1 MTGTVFAI
9 AIGAAAAIATP
20 ALAQS
25 VTTQDLQ
32 QALRQRDEVI
42 ATLEKRIAALEAQ
55 QAAAARIT
63 GPAASAPVTA
73 SAATSNRNSGNGNS
87 GNDNSDEDLVALQA
101 LSRGLVERG
110 ALLLPKGGLEI
121 SPGIAFSHTQLQ
133 GLVLVDTPE
142 GISTVSDQRLRNDG
156 LEFAA
161 TARYGLPWRSQIQV
175 RVPFVWRRQASAL
188 GDGTEISNDDAQLGD
203 VELELSHQ
211 FLVEKGALPALI
223 GGVSWR
229 FPTGRDPFRT
239 PVASIASGAGTHQV
253 TVRATAL
260 KTLDPLV
267 VFSTLSYSANLSRE
281 EDFGRVH
288 PGDAIAW
295 QLGGLLAVS
304 PETSVNFGF
313 AQQFR
318 FRTSVDDVPI
328 AGSDGIAAIAQFGID
343 QVLSARTLLDISLG
357 VGLTRDAP
365 DYQLM
370 ISVPIRLR

>member
-1 MTGTVFAI
+1 MTRNVLGI
-9 AIGAAAAIATP
+9 AICAAAAIAPP

-25 VTTQDLQ
+25 VTTRDLQ
-32 QALRQRDEVI
+32 EALRQRDEVI
-42 ATLEKRIAALEAQ
+42 ATLEKRVAALEAQ
-55 QAAAARIT
+55 GVAAART
-63 GPAASAPVTA
+63 SGPAASAPITA
-73 SAATSNRNSGNGNS
+73 SAATNGNS
-87 GNDNSDEDLVALQA
+87 GNDNSGEDLVALQA

-121 SPGIAFSHTQLQ
+121 SPGIAFSHTQQQ

-142 GISTVSDQRLRNDG
+142 GISTVNDQRLRNDG

-161 TARYGLPWRSQIQV
+161 TARYGLPWRSQVQV
-175 RVPFVWRRQASAL
+175 RVPFSWRRQASAL
-188 GDGTEISNDDAQLGD
+188 GDGTEISHQDTHLGD
-203 VELELSHQ
+203 VEVELSHQ

-223 GGVSWR
+223 GGVAWR
-229 FPTGRDPFRT
+229 FPTGRDPFRS
-239 PVASIASGAGTHQV
+239 PVASVANGGGTHQV

-267 VFSTLSYSANLSRE
+267 VFSTLSYSANLSRR

-288 PGDAIAW
+288 PGDAIVW

-318 FRTSVDDVPI
+318 FRTSVDRVPI
-328 AGSDGIAAIAQFGID
+328 AGSDGIAAVAQFGLD

-357 VGLTRDAP
+357 VGLTHDAP

-370 ISVPIRLR
+370 ISLPIRLR